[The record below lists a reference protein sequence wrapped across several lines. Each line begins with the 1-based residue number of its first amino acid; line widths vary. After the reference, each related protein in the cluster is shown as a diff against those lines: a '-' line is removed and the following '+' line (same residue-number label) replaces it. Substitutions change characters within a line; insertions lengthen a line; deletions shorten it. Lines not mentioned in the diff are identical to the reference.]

1 MPAYPV
7 NQLPESGAVDEAL
20 AAAPLL
26 TEFRTQ
32 LDQVSMTAAERDLV
46 ARQAATLIDEV
57 YVHLWQKRAMYGID
71 PSQRLRLLRRRIGQ
85 VTDAEFHAEL
95 QDIFNDLRDLHTL
108 YVLPRPYL
116 GRLATVGMLI
126 EQCWEGGQPRWLVSH
141 ARPDQVGDPRLVRGA
156 EITHWNGSP
165 IAVAVARHAESEAGS
180 NPAARR
186 ARGRE
191 RMTQRSLAL
200 SQVPDEDWIDVRYRV
215 DGEVRETRVPWRV
228 VNVNEK
234 INPTDGEAGPGEAV
248 AEEVAGGA
256 AGRPAQN
263 AANVLAMDLRTE
275 LVRQV
280 KKALFAPA
288 DDVAAEEPGLI
299 PSSRPV
305 GELKART
312 VTTAHGTFGHLRI
325 YTFHMADGKF
335 LDFINEVR
343 RLLPLMP
350 RDGLI
355 LDVRGNGGGYAY
367 AAESLLQLLTPRIV
381 QAEPFQFVTTEST
394 ARLSRAVSWLA
405 PWTASIEESTETGAQ
420 YSTGIPFFDRD
431 EVNDVGQL
439 YHGPVVLVTDALC
452 YSATDIFAAGF
463 QDNEIGPV
471 LGVDDNTGAGGATVW
486 ELDDLVTRWPDGP
499 FKRLANG
506 ARLRVALLRSLRVR
520 AHAGQPLEDLG
531 VLPDERHRM
540 TRRDLLEGNVDLLD
554 AAGALLAKRT
564 PRRLDVTVLAQDAST
579 TLSVTT
585 GNLSSLDCY
594 VNDRPVSS
602 VRVTD
607 GEHRIT
613 LPAGRDV
620 RLEGFDGAV
629 LAAARTLRFTS

>member
-46 ARQAATLIDEV
+46 ARQAAALIDEV

-85 VTDAEFHAEL
+85 VTVAEFHAEL

-141 ARPDQVGDPRLVRGA
+141 ARPDLVGDPRLVRGA

-381 QAEPFQFVTTEST
+381 Q
-394 ARLSRAVSWLA
+394 
-405 PWTASIEESTETGAQ
+405 
-420 YSTGIPFFDRD
+420 
-431 EVNDVGQL
+431 
-439 YHGPVVLVTDALC
+439 
-452 YSATDIFAAGF
+452 
-463 QDNEIGPV
+463 
-471 LGVDDNTGAGGATVW
+471 
-486 ELDDLVTRWPDGP
+486 
-499 FKRLANG
+499 
-506 ARLRVALLRSLRVR
+506 
-520 AHAGQPLEDLG
+520 
-531 VLPDERHRM
+531 PDERHRM

>member
-1 MPAYPV
+1 
-7 NQLPESGAVDEAL
+7 
-20 AAAPLL
+20 
-26 TEFRTQ
+26 
-32 LDQVSMTAAERDLV
+32 
-46 ARQAATLIDEV
+46 
-57 YVHLWQKRAMYGID
+57 
-71 PSQRLRLLRRRIGQ
+71 
-85 VTDAEFHAEL
+85 
-95 QDIFNDLRDLHTL
+95 
-108 YVLPRPYL
+108 
-116 GRLATVGMLI
+116 
-126 EQCWEGGQPRWLVSH
+126 
-141 ARPDQVGDPRLVRGA
+141 
-156 EITHWNGSP
+156 
-165 IAVAVARHAESEAGS
+165 
-180 NPAARR
+180 
-186 ARGRE
+186 
-191 RMTQRSLAL
+191 
-200 SQVPDEDWIDVRYRV
+200 
-215 DGEVRETRVPWRV
+215 
-228 VNVNEK
+228 
-234 INPTDGEAGPGEAV
+234 
-248 AEEVAGGA
+248 
-256 AGRPAQN
+256 
-263 AANVLAMDLRTE
+263 MDLRTE